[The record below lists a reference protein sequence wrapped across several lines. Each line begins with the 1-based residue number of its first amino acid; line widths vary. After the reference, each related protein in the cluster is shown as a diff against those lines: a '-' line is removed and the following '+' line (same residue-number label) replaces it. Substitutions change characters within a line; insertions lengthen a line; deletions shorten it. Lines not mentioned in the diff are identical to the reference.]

1 MKKLMRKY
9 IVFILLVAMSVTV
22 SAQTQ
27 HSYVKTKGREGYNK
41 TVIAGT
47 RIPGA
52 TIQVRARMEV
62 RKNENN

>member
-1 MKKLMRKY
+1 M
-9 IVFILLVAMSVTV
+9 LLVAISVTV

-27 HSYVKTKGREGYNK
+27 QGYVKTKGREGYNK

-52 TIQVRARMEV
+52 TIQVKGRTGV
-62 RKNENN
+62 RKK